1 MAESKRTGGIRPVL
15 TSWLSSRGGADGK
28 HRLFSRVV
36 MGGVAAALVV
46 VGLVEFAA
54 PAFAHDNIV
63 SAQASCASPL
73 GSGYTIVWTI
83 ANDYNLAESGSV
95 TSVTGGLSTLNST
108 TFNIAASPGEPYSS
122 TTITQT
128 LPATASG
135 TISMVVS
142 ARWSDGFTTS
152 DTGSFDLSSLS
163 CSAPTQTIAG
173 HIYLCN
179 DSNPTTTEVSGGTL
193 ATSGP
198 TTLPATPN
206 PLAPT
211 GVPAG
216 GYTMT
221 ATAPP
226 GYVLV
231 VCTGSSTP
239 NASGSTATEA
249 VTVPSGGTGVGI
261 FYVAPSSQTIA
272 GHIYLCTN
280 GSPTTT
286 EVSGGTLATSGPTTL
301 PATPNPLAPTGVPA
315 GGYTMTATAPP
326 GYVLVVCTGS
336 STPNASGSTA
346 TEAVTVPSG
355 GAAVGIFYVVA
366 TATVA
371 TSPTTTGSSGTSG
384 VSSSPSTSP
393 STTSPTSSVTTS
405 PLAFTGA
412 PITWELLIGLVL
424 VLAGSALVI
433 IGRRRRDSGVEGRL
447 RMVQS
452 SGKPGPASTPPA
464 YPLDPGTPGS
474 VAAWTSRTPIA
485 AWTNRILRRRC

>member
-108 TFNIAASPGEPYSS
+108 TFSIAASPGEPYSS

-179 DSNPTTTEVSGGTL
+179 DSN
-193 ATSGP
+193 
-198 TTLPATPN
+198 
-206 PLAPT
+206 
-211 GVPAG
+211 
-216 GYTMT
+216 
-221 ATAPP
+221 
-226 GYVLV
+226 
-231 VCTGSSTP
+231 
-239 NASGSTATEA
+239 
-249 VTVPSGGTGVGI
+249 
-261 FYVAPSSQTIA
+261 
-272 GHIYLCTN
+272 
-280 GSPTTT
+280 PTTT

-452 SGKPGPASTPPA
+452 SRKPGPASTPPA